1 MHTIIGTAATH
12 LSYIVPDD
20 KTYRALEAYHWQ
32 KAVGQY
38 SKEIS
43 HIGSHNMDP
52 LFSVCLLMTVHTFRL
67 ETYNPHSSFVFS
79 ESPDS
84 LHWLMLQRG
93 LSHLLGLTRRWLPTS
108 MYFDMFMASRKE
120 NPLFDDER
128 PGREGLDP
136 AFADICGIDEK
147 STVETNP
154 YLWPVRMLTPLLS
167 AERSIR
173 SLNMYMNFMGRLT
186 SPFYERLQAKDPPA
200 LLILAWWLGLVDS
213 VHFWWMETRIKSEC
227 AAICMYL
234 EYSDDPRVL
243 ALLEFP
249 AEVGGYLLR
258 HVQDRMTLVGLNC
271 GSEPF

>member
-93 LSHLLGLTRRWLPTS
+93 LSHLIGLTRRWLPTS

-167 AERSIR
+167 VERSIR